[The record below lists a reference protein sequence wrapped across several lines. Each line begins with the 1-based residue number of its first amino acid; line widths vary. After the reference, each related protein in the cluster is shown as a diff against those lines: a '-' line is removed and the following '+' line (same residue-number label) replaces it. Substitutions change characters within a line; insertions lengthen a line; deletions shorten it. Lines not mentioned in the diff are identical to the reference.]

1 MYGAQVLKTAAL
13 NIVVNNMSSL
23 IETEEWRECK
33 KKRPHII
40 SEVAEAMVWLRG
52 L

>member
-1 MYGAQVLKTAAL
+1 MYGAQELKNAAMDMV
-13 NIVVNNMSSL
+13 INNMSEI
-23 IETEEWRECK
+23 IETEEWEECK
-33 KKRPHII
+33 KERPHII

>member
-1 MYGAQVLKTAAL
+1 MD
-13 NIVVNNMSSL
+13 IVTNNMSRI
-23 IETEEWRECK
+23 IETEEWKECK
-33 KKRPHII
+33 KEMPRII

>member
-1 MYGAQVLKTAAL
+1 MYGAQELKNAAM
-13 NIVVNNMSSL
+13 NIVINNMSSL
-23 IETEEWRECK
+23 VATEEWRECK
-33 KKRPHII
+33 QERPHII

>member
-1 MYGAQVLKTAAL
+1 MYGAQELKHAAMD
-13 NIVVNNMSSL
+13 IVTNNMSWV
-23 IETEEWRECK
+23 IETEEWKECK
-33 KKRPHII
+33 KERPHII